1 VKVQQDQSLKNE
13 LLTEVESIA
22 LILVEHAASSEN
34 LGRLADASFEAVR
47 TTRLLAMYCPR

>member
-1 VKVQQDQSLKNE
+1 MQQDQSLRNE

-22 LILVEHAASSEN
+22 AILAEQAGSSEN